1 MGCGFKIIAQ
11 WYILI
16 ARVVRMVAHAA
27 VVRILDR
34 WLNAHC
40 QQPRDAGIVLA
51 MGRWMKEYC
60 SQLAPPASGKT
71 LKRFVDQL
79 REIMTK
85 EWREG
90 VEMRNISMDFG
101 EPLVFDADTLAHVF
115 DSYVSL
121 HKSPRSFPTRQMAM
135 ETGGQLSADMV
146 TKKTCRYK
154 SNGITHMAW
163 LGVTGELPRFL
174 FIASDEAAG
183 KSSLEFFVLKDQRAQ
198 RLMGML
204 LNACPAGT
212 GSYEKICFA
221 YVDISFILITKTISH
236 AQNVFLQ
243 GVSVDDLVRALVP
256 SATLEDR
263 GDGVIRYRLDRNDV
277 FYARP
282 KPPDAF
288 DMGIRFDPR

>member
-1 MGCGFKIIAQ
+1 
-11 WYILI
+11 
-16 ARVVRMVAHAA
+16 MVAHAA
-27 VVRILDR
+27 VVRILYR

-51 MGRWMKEYC
+51 MQRWMKEYC

-71 LKRFVDQL
+71 PERFVDQL
-79 REIMTK
+79 REIMTE

-90 VEMRNISMDFG
+90 VEMRNIYTDFG
-101 EPLVFDADTLAHVF
+101 GPLVFDADNLARVF
-115 DSYVSL
+115 DSYVSP
-121 HKSPRSFPTRQMAM
+121 HKKTQSFQKRQRAM
-135 ETGGQLSADMV
+135 ETGGQHSADIV
-146 TKKTCRYK
+146 TKKTCRYT

-163 LGVTGELPRFL
+163 LGVTSELPRFL
-174 FIASDEAAG
+174 FTASDEAAG

-204 LNACPAGT
+204 LNACPVGT

-243 GVSVDDLVRALVP
+243 GASVDDLVRALVP

-277 FYARP
+277 FYARQ
-282 KPPDAF
+282 KPPDAY
-288 DMGIRFDPR
+288 DMGIIFDPR